1 MSREDAERRVEE
13 ARRWLAE
20 PLGTNEARIHVD
32 IGESVEVSQELRE
45 ALDTLVSELYAGEVT
60 GFAVGAQGS
69 CDPWYECFL
78 RKCQPHYTTP
88 CFVDSFCKIT
98 RMA

>member
-1 MSREDAERRVEE
+1 MNRDDAENRLEE

-20 PLGTNEARIHVD
+20 PLETNEARIHVD

-45 ALDTLVSELYAGEVT
+45 ALDSLVSELYAGEVA
-60 GFAVGAQGS
+60 GFAIAATGN

-78 RKCQPHYTTP
+78 RHCQPHYTTP
-88 CFVDSFCKIT
+88 CFVDSICKIT
-98 RMA
+98 KMA